1 MKYNYLLAYCLLT
14 VSLTASAQLSVTS
27 DKESFSF
34 LNQQQLQ
41 GQTHA
46 ETKQTQSQIT
56 NSLKQQYAE
65 QAAQW
70 SLTEQEWEKFEAIKK
85 GPRGYW
91 SPNLD
96 PLTALGM
103 EAETDEER
111 QRYAETQVKMEVA
124 RVERELAYQRA
135 YNAAFKRLYPN
146 MLPVQGMGTTKP
158 LMSTSTATSNRLT
171 VFVKQDCKPC
181 EAKVKTLQ
189 KAGTGFDIY
198 MVDSNNKDDVIRKWA
213 NKVGIQPQLV
223 HRKQITLNHGEKLW
237 KQVGRETDKLP
248 ITYLQANGQ
257 LVRQN

>member
-189 KAGTGFDIY
+189 KQVLVLIY
-198 MVDSNNKDDVIRKWA
+198 TWSIA
-213 NKVGIQPQLV
+213 
-223 HRKQITLNHGEKLW
+223 ITK
-237 KQVGRETDKLP
+237 TM
-248 ITYLQANGQ
+248 
-257 LVRQN
+257 